1 MKPRGIP
8 IARANGGRIIAG
20 MKTLTGFGLALVL
33 VAGVAGCSL
42 RRSSAPPPPSS
53 QGADSKTRQE
63 SFRASVKDLAK
74 KIGAPESDIAGV
86 AQEDTTWPDSCLGC
100 VKTGETCA
108 QVLTPGYR
116 IVLRVRD
123 ATYEYH
129 TNRGDRVRLCNQSLV
144 PPGAPTPPPS

>member
-1 MKPRGIP
+1 MK
-8 IARANGGRIIAG
+8 N
-20 MKTLTGFGLALVL
+20 L
-33 VAGVAGCSL
+33 AGVAVGLLLCVTFSGCSF
-42 RRSSAPPPPSS
+42 RRASTPPPPSA
-53 QGADSKTRQE
+53 QGADSKTRE
-63 SFRASVKDLAK
+63 EAFRASVKDLAK
-74 KIGAPESDIAGV
+74 KIGAPESDVAGV
-86 AQEDTTWPDSCLGC
+86 AQEDVTWPDSCLGC

-144 PPGAPTPPPS
+144 PPGAPTPPNS

>member
-1 MKPRGIP
+1 
-8 IARANGGRIIAG
+8 
-20 MKTLTGFGLALVL
+20 MKTLTSLALGLALV
-33 VAGVAGCSL
+33 AGLPGCSL
-42 RRSSAPPPPSS
+42 RRSASPPPPSA

-63 SFRASVKDLAK
+63 AFRASVKDLAK

-86 AQEDTTWPDSCLGC
+86 TQEDVTWPDSCLGC
-100 VKTGETCA
+100 VKTGEMCT

-129 TNRGDRVRLCNQSLV
+129 TNRGDRVRLCNQSMV
-144 PPGAPTPPPS
+144 PPGSPTPTAS

>member
-1 MKPRGIP
+1 MKK
-8 IARANGGRIIAG
+8 
-20 MKTLTGFGLALVL
+20 MMYVALL
-33 VAGVAGCSL
+33 VALAIGLPGCSFR
-42 RRSSAPPPPSS
+42 RRSAMPPPPSA
-53 QGADSKTRQE
+53 QGADSKTRE
-63 SFRASVKDLAK
+63 EAFRESVKDLAK
-74 KIGAPESDIAGV
+74 KIGAPERDVAGV
-86 AQEDTTWPDSCLGC
+86 AQEDVTWPDSCLGC

-144 PPGAPTPPPS
+144 SPPGQLTPLP

>member
-1 MKPRGIP
+1 MK
-8 IARANGGRIIAG
+8 
-20 MKTLTGFGLALVL
+20 KLTTVTILLVL
-33 VAGVAGCSL
+33 AIALPGCSFR
-42 RRSSAPPPPSS
+42 RRSAAPPPSG
-53 QGADSKTRQE
+53 QGADSKTRE
-63 SFRASVKDLAK
+63 EAFRESVKDLAK
-74 KIGAPESDIAGV
+74 KIGAPESDVAGV
-86 AQEDTTWPDSCLGC
+86 AQEDVTWPDSCLGC

-144 PPGAPTPPPS
+144 PYPTPPATR

>member
-1 MKPRGIP
+1 MKKLAAFAFGL
-8 IARANGGRIIAG
+8 
-20 MKTLTGFGLALVL
+20 TLTIGLTECVFHRT
-33 VAGVAGCSL
+33 ST
-42 RRSSAPPPPSS
+42 PPPPSA

-63 SFRASVKDLAK
+63 AFRESVKDLAK

-86 AQEDTTWPDSCLGC
+86 AQEDVTWPDSCLGC
-100 VKTGETCA
+100 VRTGETCS

-129 TNRGDRVRLCNQSLV
+129 TNRGARVRLCNQSLV
-144 PPGAPTPPPS
+144 PPATTPAVS

>member
-1 MKPRGIP
+1 MTAMKKLAAMAVGLLLFVGASGCAFR
-8 IARANGGRIIAG
+8 RAA
-20 MKTLTGFGLALVL
+20 T
-33 VAGVAGCSL
+33 
-42 RRSSAPPPPSS
+42 PPPPSA

-63 SFRASVKDLAK
+63 AFRESVKDLAK
-74 KIGAPESDIAGV
+74 KIGAPESDVAGV
-86 AQEDTTWPDSCLGC
+86 VQEDVTWPDSCLGC

-144 PPGAPTPPPS
+144 PPGAPTPPAS

>member
-1 MKPRGIP
+1 MK
-8 IARANGGRIIAG
+8 
-20 MKTLTGFGLALVL
+20 KLTASVFGLLLLADI
-33 VAGVAGCSL
+33 
-42 RRSSAPPPPSS
+42 SSCVFHRKTTPPPPST

-63 SFRASVKDLAK
+63 AFRESVKDLAK

-86 AQEDTTWPDSCLGC
+86 AQEDVTWPDSCLGC

-129 TNRGDRVRLCNQSLV
+129 TNRGDRVRLCGQSLV
-144 PPGAPTPPPS
+144 PPATTPVSY

>member
-1 MKPRGIP
+1 MKK
-8 IARANGGRIIAG
+8 IAG
-20 MKTLTGFGLALVL
+20 AALGLLLCVGLPA
-33 VAGVAGCSL
+33 CSL
-42 RRSSAPPPPSS
+42 RRAATPPPPSG
-53 QGADSKTRQE
+53 QGADSKSRE
-63 SFRASVKDLAK
+63 EAFRESVKDLAK
-74 KIGAPESDIAGV
+74 KIGAPASDIAGV
-86 AQEDTTWPDSCLGC
+86 AQEDVTWPDSCLGC

-144 PPGAPTPPPS
+144 PPTTTTPPATD

>member
-1 MKPRGIP
+1 MRKLTASVFGLLL
-8 IARANGGRIIAG
+8 
-20 MKTLTGFGLALVL
+20 LTGVS
-33 VAGVAGCSL
+33 GCVFH
-42 RRSSAPPPPSS
+42 RKATPPPPST

-63 SFRASVKDLAK
+63 AFRESVKDLSK

-86 AQEDTTWPDSCLGC
+86 VQEDVTWPDSCLGC

-129 TNRGDRVRLCNQSLV
+129 TNRGDRVRLCSQSLV
-144 PPGAPTPPPS
+144 PPSTPPVSY